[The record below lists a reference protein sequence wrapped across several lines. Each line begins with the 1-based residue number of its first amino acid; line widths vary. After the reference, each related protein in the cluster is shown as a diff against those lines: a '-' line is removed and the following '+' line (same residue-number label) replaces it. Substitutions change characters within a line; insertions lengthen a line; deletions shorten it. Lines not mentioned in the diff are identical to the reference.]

1 MAKIRYHGF
10 SSKQYLRR
18 KQSMTLTEVALVKQ
32 DLMNHI
38 FTRRGERRMNPNFG
52 TDIPDMVF
60 EQIDD
65 DAIRV
70 IRSEMER
77 VFALDP
83 RVAVVDMAV
92 HALPDM
98 NTIVASAVLQY
109 LELDAVDRLDLQI
122 EFNTQ

>member
-38 FTRRGERRMNPNFG
+38 FTRRGERRMNPRFG

-77 VFALDP
+77 VFGLDP

-92 HALPDM
+92 YAIPDM